1 MAFCGSSPG
10 LMLRCSGRN
19 DASVIPSILQAA
31 SSRQSRFARQRE
43 RSLSAPLRMEQ
54 ADQNV
59 VPGPTAPSA
68 RYEGVPEG
76 AVSLSPEEA
85 RKLDAR
91 LAKVRDAYFRRL
103 PESDPEYDEM
113 QELLK
118 KAQDLAANATYAP
131 GACTEDNNR
140 RNAKRSRDA

>member
-1 MAFCGSSPG
+1 MDAGARVWGFTAFGLDWPANRLVSAPKCRASRPRPAGFVYQASQFPKEAYGRLPARSSAVY
-10 LMLRCSGRN
+10 CSAN
-19 DASVIPSILQAA
+19 DAC
-31 SSRQSRFARQRE
+31 RQ
-43 RSLSAPLRMEQ
+43 
-54 ADQNV
+54 
-59 VPGPTAPSA
+59 
-68 RYEGVPEG
+68 
-76 AVSLSPEEA
+76 SLSPEEA

-113 QELLK
+113 QDLLK

>member
-1 MAFCGSSPG
+1 M
-10 LMLRCSGRN
+10 N
-19 DASVIPSILQAA
+19 K
-31 SSRQSRFARQRE
+31 
-43 RSLSAPLRMEQ
+43 

-59 VPGPTAPSA
+59 VPGPTA

-76 AVSLSPEEA
+76 AVTLSPEEA

-113 QELLK
+113 QDLLK
-118 KAQDLAANATYAP
+118 KAEDLAANATYAP

>member
-1 MAFCGSSPG
+1 MACSINSDRVLLSLSFQAFRFPKEAYGRLPARSSAVY
-10 LMLRCSGRN
+10 CSAN
-19 DASVIPSILQAA
+19 DAC
-31 SSRQSRFARQRE
+31 RQ
-43 RSLSAPLRMEQ
+43 
-54 ADQNV
+54 
-59 VPGPTAPSA
+59 
-68 RYEGVPEG
+68 
-76 AVSLSPEEA
+76 SLSPEEA

-113 QELLK
+113 QDLLK

>member
-1 MAFCGSSPG
+1 MLFSTCYGDGVAATACGGDIYTHASDKPVLLMFLIRG
-10 LMLRCSGRN
+10 LQRRAPCSAN
-19 DASVIPSILQAA
+19 DAR
-31 SSRQSRFARQRE
+31 RQ
-43 RSLSAPLRMEQ
+43 
-54 ADQNV
+54 
-59 VPGPTAPSA
+59 
-68 RYEGVPEG
+68 
-76 AVSLSPEEA
+76 SLSPEEA

-113 QELLK
+113 QDLLK

>member
-1 MAFCGSSPG
+1 M
-10 LMLRCSGRN
+10 N
-19 DASVIPSILQAA
+19 
-31 SSRQSRFARQRE
+31 
-43 RSLSAPLRMEQ
+43 Q

-59 VPGPTAPSA
+59 VPGPTA
-68 RYEGVPEG
+68 RYEGPPEG
-76 AVSLSPEEA
+76 AVPVTLSPEAA
-85 RKLDAR
+85 RDLDAR

-113 QELLK
+113 QDLLK
-118 KAQDLAANATYAP
+118 KAEELAANATYAP

>member
-1 MAFCGSSPG
+1 
-10 LMLRCSGRN
+10 
-19 DASVIPSILQAA
+19 
-31 SSRQSRFARQRE
+31 
-43 RSLSAPLRMEQ
+43 MEQ
-54 ADQNV
+54 ADKNV

-113 QELLK
+113 QDLLK

>member
-1 MAFCGSSPG
+1 MGGCLLGPPRFTAVPTTPAGSLFP
-10 LMLRCSGRN
+10 R
-19 DASVIPSILQAA
+19 A
-31 SSRQSRFARQRE
+31 
-43 RSLSAPLRMEQ
+43 
-54 ADQNV
+54 
-59 VPGPTAPSA
+59 
-68 RYEGVPEG
+68 
-76 AVSLSPEEA
+76 EEA

-103 PESDPEYDEM
+103 PESDPDYDEM
-113 QELLK
+113 QDLLK

>member
-1 MAFCGSSPG
+1 MPLARGSEF
-10 LMLRCSGRN
+10 
-19 DASVIPSILQAA
+19 
-31 SSRQSRFARQRE
+31 SRALCE
-43 RSLSAPLRMEQ
+43 RSLSAPLKMEQ
-54 ADQNV
+54 DNKNV